1 MPRIPSSGVL
11 FGAILDGLALRAE
24 VAHRAKV
31 SESSLATY
39 TAGGRIL
46 PDKLLLLQDA
56 LAHALFP
63 STLVA
68 TLRVPA
74 LRGGPLQQGIRGIL
88 RHWCDRW
95 DEVAGDLGAG
105 FPPVPPETAL
115 LAIARLVTVDVSIRA
130 SALRRARGLLGPT
143 PATVQAFHEGRS
155 LGAAIRRA
163 IERLRTKRTP
173 FALDAD
179 ADGELA
185 KSSVDNWIGG
195 HTLPHSG
202 NLVALSRR
210 LADDQTPACVVELD
224 LRLARAADDL
234 HRQLTEAVGEELARA
249 WAERAVLV
257 SWRTSWLLPRDG
269 SSADAWSRVITMPTG
284 SAGRELVAQMART
297 LALPGHQRTVLAVA
311 DSWVPP
317 VWEQFMT
324 LASSDEELRS
334 QFEAEGL
341 DPGLV
346 PHLRRMLVLPP
357 NVAPASEVERL
368 AESQVYGSQ
377 DDRLVAAEVAG
388 AAIAAKDPATS
399 IEALVAMLRAR
410 PDDLLARFQLGC
422 AYARM
427 GHLDAALTELQR
439 VLDLAPD
446 HFLAKVERGI
456 AYLNAGKPEEG
467 TAVIRRV
474 LDAHPEAEPRFV
486 GHAHHNLGVGL
497 LRQGSFEAA
506 RDALE
511 RAVELDPTNGAAWD
525 ALGRAYLGLGDRA
538 KARVPARRA
547 ERLGFPELLAELD
560 RGKAS

>member
-1 MPRIPSSGVL
+1 MPNVPSSGVL

-24 VAHRAKV
+24 VARQADV
-31 SESSLATY
+31 SESMLATY

-56 LAHALFP
+56 LAHVLFP
-63 STLVA
+63 SAVVA
-68 TLRVPA
+68 ALRVPTLA
-74 LRGGPLQQGIRGIL
+74 GGPLQQGIRGIL

-105 FPPVPPETAL
+105 CPPVSLETAL
-115 LAIARLVTVDVSIRA
+115 LAIARLATVDVAIRA
-130 SALRRARGLLGPT
+130 SAFRRARGQPGPA
-143 PATVQAFHEGRS
+143 PATVQAFVEGHS
-155 LGAAIRRA
+155 VGAAIRRA
-163 IERLRTKRTP
+163 LDRLGTKRTP
-173 FALDAD
+173 FALEAD
-179 ADGELA
+179 ADEALV
-185 KSSVDNWIGG
+185 KSSVDNWIDGV
-195 HTLPHSG
+195 TLPYSE

-210 LADDQTPACVVELD
+210 LADDETPACVVELD

-234 HRQLTEAVGEELARA
+234 HRRLTEAVGAELARA

-269 SSADAWSRVITMPTG
+269 SAAEIWSRVITVPTG
-284 SAGRELVAQMART
+284 SAGRELVAEMAET
-297 LALPGHQRTVLAVA
+297 LAVPVDRRTVLAVA
-311 DSWVPP
+311 GSWVPL
-317 VWEQFMT
+317 VRELVMT
-324 LASSDEELRS
+324 LASDDKELRR

-341 DPGLV
+341 NPGLL

-357 NVAPASEVERL
+357 NVAPSSEVERL

-377 DDRLVAAEVAG
+377 ADRLVAAEVAG

-399 IEALVAMLRAR
+399 IEALVAMLPAR

-422 AYARM
+422 AHARM

-439 VLDLAPD
+439 VRDLAPD

-456 AYLNAGKPEEG
+456 AYLNAGKSEEG